1 MKSKYLALGLL
12 TLGGAA
18 GMMTSCS
25 DDFLEEKMVS
35 VITQDYFK
43 TEQGLDQL
51 VVATYN
57 AERLRHPYTEGGFSF
72 EIGHD
77 CGVASG
83 SNTINQFSTAQWTAT
98 GPWNS
103 VAGYMNT
110 FMGVQSK
117 QQSGFIINCYPVIDV
132 CNKAIGSIRSG
143 SAVGKYASDK
153 AYAASRL
160 SEALFNRDYL
170 IFTLNTLL
178 GDVYFPQTSITSLP
192 GNFCYNRMPSE
203 EAWKI
208 MISDMR
214 YAVENLPEEAEQFGR
229 ITKYAAAHF
238 LAKLYLTR
246 AQGAE
251 YGTAEYGRN
260 SDGTIDNLNPKS
272 YLGML
277 YKGKVSTDLDS
288 CIYYASMVI
297 NSHKYELEP
306 DYLNLWQNDID
317 SWKNEESKEII
328 LAGVFGNGTDN
339 YRYGQRA
346 CCLFAQTYVNQKWGI
361 PDYTWQNPTKENTSY
376 RNNDWGFDVFT
387 DKLNDARFQKSFH
400 LEFTTALNGGNKST
414 KAEDIPYYAYNDE
427 HNATYTWTEAQA
439 NYFNANILPNYDRA
453 SWGGR
458 AAVAGEHKMGK
469 GDIAF
474 AIIENTKETAID
486 VAEADA
492 QPFVCFARWMK
503 KDGKYYYRP
512 QIVEA
517 GGQYSFVSNLGEGES
532 KNHYGLEAGMRT
544 GYLGTLKY
552 DDANRSGS
560 NAIYGTKDIPV
571 FRLAET
577 YLLRAEAYGRK
588 NSYDL
593 AINDINKLRERAA
606 FKAGDKRAEVLA
618 RLYPGHETLT
628 PAEAK
633 YPYEAIGNSYDKIK
647 VDASYWDGTSAKSTL
662 ENYPPTANT
671 DQLRFRE
678 FILNE
683 YGREFS
689 EEEMYYEIL
698 HHSGLQAERIQWHH
712 QMGSNANNTTYKSG
726 KWDTSDN
733 TTATSGQDGKPKGA
747 FQNYMTLKPY
757 PQTFLD
763 MLTDESGTLLT
774 DEAKQKYQNYGYNQ

>member
-110 FMGVQSK
+110 FMGTQSK

-208 MISDMR
+208 MIGDMR

-532 KNHYGLEAGMRT
+532 KNHYGLEAAMRT

-560 NAIYGTKDIPV
+560 SAIYGTKDIPV

-683 YGREFS
+683 YCREFS